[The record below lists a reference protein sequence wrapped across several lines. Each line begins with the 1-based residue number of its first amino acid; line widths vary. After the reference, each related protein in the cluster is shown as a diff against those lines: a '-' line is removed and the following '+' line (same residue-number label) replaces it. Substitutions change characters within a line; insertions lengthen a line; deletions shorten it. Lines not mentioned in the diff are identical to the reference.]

1 MTVRGA
7 SKTAADPAVGPAIQ
21 MTEHV
26 ATRLRIHEPPPTGEV
41 RSRRRAAPAP
51 ADASPQLG
59 LPGIAGQVE
68 VDAGAPPS
76 LLWREALNR
85 RMLAIADILAASLAL
100 VIVFD
105 VPGTY
110 RGGLAALAGMPLV
123 LCLFKVAGLY
133 DRDQLRLVH
142 STLDEVPLLVQLT
155 GLFAL
160 VVTILQPLLLTGR
173 LGAVQIA
180 GLWLVTFAAIVTGRM
195 LARTAAGRLATV
207 ERCLVIGETAQVRRI
222 REKLAAARARAR
234 VVASLPLAGEEA
246 DRLGIDTPDAMRRAA
261 ADLHVHR
268 IIVAPTT
275 SDASDVVKLIR
286 AAKGAGVRVSVL
298 PRMLE
303 AIGSAVEFDDIDGM
317 PMLGVRCFGLSRSS
331 VLLKRAFDLAGSL
344 GGLLVVGPAIALI
357 AVAIRLDSSG
367 PVFFRQVRV
376 GRDGKHFRIYKF
388 RSMVADADGRKDAL
402 RARNEAGAGLFKI
415 ADDPR
420 VTRVGRFLRA
430 TSLDEL
436 PQVLNVLRGEMS
448 LVGPRPLVTDE
459 DALVLGL
466 DRSRLHLTPGMTGP
480 WQVLGARVPMQE
492 MVGID
497 YLYVANW
504 SLWQDLKILVR
515 TARHVARRGNV

>member
-1 MTVRGA
+1 
-7 SKTAADPAVGPAIQ
+7 
-21 MTEHV
+21 
-26 ATRLRIHEPPPTGEV
+26 
-41 RSRRRAAPAP
+41 
-51 ADASPQLG
+51 
-59 LPGIAGQVE
+59 
-68 VDAGAPPS
+68 
-76 LLWREALNR
+76 
-85 RMLAIADILAASLAL
+85 
-100 VIVFD
+100 
-105 VPGTY
+105 
-110 RGGLAALAGMPLV
+110 
-123 LCLFKVAGLY
+123 
-133 DRDQLRLVH
+133 
-142 STLDEVPLLVQLT
+142 
-155 GLFAL
+155 
-160 VVTILQPLLLTGR
+160 
-173 LGAVQIA
+173 
-180 GLWLVTFAAIVTGRM
+180 M
-195 LARTAAGRLATV
+195 LARSAAGRLATV

-222 REKLAAARARAR
+222 REKLAAAGARAR

-515 TARHVARRGNV
+515 TARHVTRRGNV